1 MEMAVTEPAGIQRIK
16 NLNKEKHERGH
27 FLSEHSTWGNR
38 VLAEERGCPQL
49 VPAEGEGRP

>member
-38 VLAEERGCPQL
+38 VLAEERECPQL
-49 VPAEGEGRP
+49 VLAEGEWRP